1 MVNQDYN
8 GEMQPRTDTIITESN
23 PNLKRNSKGLKWLFL
38 SSIITILFLE
48 FTNSLRPSL
57 RSRFFY
63 LLVHISTKLT
73 GNKPLE
79 EQREQIKKL
88 DKFIEDVD
96 GEEPGL
102 IIDAN
107 AGVKA
112 EWLDPE
118 KEFSANQVILYLH
131 GGAYVNKTPSFH
143 RRYIRHL
150 ATLAKTR
157 GLMVDYRLAPEHPF
171 PAALEDAVAAYKWL
185 LASEYK
191 PEQIVIA
198 GDSAGGGLTAA
209 TLLYCREHNLPLPS
223 AAVLLSPWL
232 DLAGTGNSIHR
243 LEDADMQLNWE
254 NLEKSASAYY
264 GTYPPTHPLVSPLF
278 GDLHD
283 LPPFLIIAGG
293 REILLD
299 DSLRFAD
306 RLSMGE
312 CDVELIVEPNMG
324 HVWLIFEPL
333 IPEAES
339 ANLHVAEF
347 IQHHLNP

>member
-1 MVNQDYN
+1 
-8 GEMQPRTDTIITESN
+8 MQPDNKTFETKTKPPRKKFNIN
-23 PNLKRNSKGLKWLFL
+23 PKWLIL
-38 SSIITILFLE
+38 STILTVLFLE
-48 FTNSLRPSL
+48 FTDSLRPSL

-63 LLVHISTKLT
+63 ILVGINNWLT

-79 EQREQIKKL
+79 EQREHMRRLEKIIKEVNDDDPQEIVFAPAGIKV
-88 DKFIEDVD
+88 EWVD
-96 GEEPGL
+96 PQT
-102 IIDAN
+102 
-107 AGVKA
+107 
-112 EWLDPE
+112 
-118 KEFSANQVILYLH
+118 EFHHDQVIFYLH
-131 GGAYVNKTPSFH
+131 GGAYVNKSPAFH
-143 RRYIRHL
+143 RRYVRHL

-157 GLMVDYRLAPEHPF
+157 ALMVDYRLAPEHPF

-185 LASEYK
+185 LTSGYK

-209 TLLYCREHNLPLPS
+209 TLLYCREHDLPLPS
-223 AAVLLSPWL
+223 AVVLLSPWL

-243 LEDADMQLNWE
+243 LENVDIQLNWE
-254 NLEKSASAYY
+254 NLEKSAKAYY
-264 GTYPPTHPLVSPLF
+264 GAYPPTHPLVSPLF
-278 GDLHD
+278 GDLQD
-283 LPPFLIIAGG
+283 LPSFLIIAGG

-324 HVWLIFEPL
+324 HVWSIFEPL
-333 IPEAES
+333 IPEAEA

-347 IQHHLNP
+347 IQHHLNPTDSDIKFK

>member
-1 MVNQDYN
+1 
-8 GEMQPRTDTIITESN
+8 MQPDSQTTETKNKPANKKYNIN
-23 PNLKRNSKGLKWLFL
+23 PKWLVV
-38 SSIITILFLE
+38 STIVTILFLE

-63 LLVHISTKLT
+63 LLVAINNLLT

-79 EQREQIKKL
+79 EQREHMQRLEKIIKEVNDDEPQEIVFAPAGIKV
-88 DKFIEDVD
+88 EWVD
-96 GEEPGL
+96 PQT
-102 IIDAN
+102 
-107 AGVKA
+107 
-112 EWLDPE
+112 
-118 KEFSANQVILYLH
+118 EFNPDQVIFYLH
-131 GGAYVNKTPSFH
+131 GGAYVNKSPAFH
-143 RRYIRHL
+143 RRYVRHL

-157 GLMVDYRLAPEHPF
+157 ALMVDYRLAPEHPF

-185 LASEYK
+185 LTSGYK

-198 GDSAGGGLTAA
+198 GDSAGGGLTTA
-209 TLLYCREHNLPLPS
+209 TLLYCREHDLALPS
-223 AAVLLSPWL
+223 SAVLLSPWL

-243 LEDADMQLNWE
+243 LENVDMQLNWE
-254 NLEKSASAYY
+254 NLEKSAKAYY
-264 GTYPPTHPLVSPLF
+264 GDCPPTHPLVSPLF

-283 LPPFLIIAGG
+283 LPPILIITGG

-324 HVWLIFEPL
+324 HVWSIFEPL
-333 IPEAES
+333 IPEAEA

-347 IQHHLNP
+347 IQHHLNPTDLENKIK

>member
-1 MVNQDYN
+1 
-8 GEMQPRTDTIITESN
+8 MQP
-23 PNLKRNSKGLKWLFL
+23 NSKTTETKNKPASKKHNINPKWLVVSAF
-38 SSIITILFLE
+38 ITVLFLE

-63 LLVHISTKLT
+63 LLVAINNLLT

-79 EQREQIKKL
+79 EQREHMQRLEKIIKEVNDDEPQEIIYAPAGIKVEWV
-88 DKFIEDVD
+88 DPQTKFAHD
-96 GEEPGL
+96 
-102 IIDAN
+102 
-107 AGVKA
+107 
-112 EWLDPE
+112 
-118 KEFSANQVILYLH
+118 QVILYLH
-131 GGAYVNKTPSFH
+131 GGAFVNKSPAFH
-143 RRYIRHL
+143 RRYVRHL

-157 GLMVDYRLAPEHPF
+157 ALMVDYRLAPESPF

-185 LASEYK
+185 LTSGYK
-191 PEQIVIA
+191 PEKIVIA

-209 TLLYCREHNLPLPS
+209 CLLYCREHNLPMPS
-223 AAVLLSPWL
+223 AAVLFSPWL

-243 LEDADMQLNWE
+243 LENVDMQLNWE
-254 NLEKSASAYY
+254 NLEKSAKAYY
-264 GTYPPTHPLVSPLF
+264 GEYPPTHPLVSPLF
-278 GDLHD
+278 GELHG

-324 HVWLIFEPL
+324 HVWSIFEPL
-333 IPEAES
+333 IPEAEA

-347 IQHHLNP
+347 IQHHLNPTDTETKFK